1 MERSKGIRIEYMIL
15 ILFSILAL
23 GIPVWAEE
31 SKIDRREI
39 RIGPDIS
46 EFTCESLTGGYNI
59 MLFNG
64 PVCVNCRLRVQ
75 IQVSDTRG
83 LDSVEIKFRGN
94 QVFHTRP
101 GGDTYRRTD
110 LDLDLSPFRPPA
122 SGAYTLEARAVNR
135 LGAATSKS
143 LTLNMDLQRPTITV
157 VRPTD
162 GATIYANI
170 RTADITFEIR
180 ATDDSSGIKKVSV
193 IGDRLHD
200 PSWQGVDT
208 TAPYSITIRNVEL
221 GTWSWRIT
229 AEDNAGNIA
238 ERSISTNVKI
248 RPAMKK

>member
-1 MERSKGIRIEYMIL
+1 MERSKRLLIECIAL
-15 ILFSILAL
+15 IIFSILAL
-23 GIPVWAEE
+23 GIPVWGEE
-31 SKIDRREI
+31 SKTDRREI

-59 MLFNG
+59 LLFNG
-64 PVCVNCRLRVQ
+64 CVNCRLRVR
-75 IQVSDTRG
+75 IQVTDTRG

-94 QVFHTRP
+94 RVFHALP

-110 LDLDLSPFRPPA
+110 LDLDLSPFRPPG

-162 GATIYANI
+162 GATICADI

-200 PSWQGVDT
+200 PSWRGEDIT
-208 TAPYSITIRNVEL
+208 SPYSITIRNVDL

-229 AEDNAGNIA
+229 AEDNAGNIT
-238 ERSISTNVKI
+238 ERSVSINVRS